1 MADYVE
7 DVTALG
13 EAALEDVTETGGA
26 LTGSIRLE
34 EPRLLALS
42 IPYRD
47 SWTVTVDGE
56 PAETLK
62 INGMYTGVLLEA
74 GDHVVAAAYQIPGL
88 KAGGMVSGVALVCT
102 GGVLAAGAVR
112 RRRSGGKP
120 GKGKKQGSR
129 EK

>member
-1 MADYVE
+1 M
-7 DVTALG
+7 
-13 EAALEDVTETGGA
+13 
-26 LTGSIRLE
+26 
-34 EPRLLALS
+34 
-42 IPYRD
+42 
-47 SWTVTVDGE
+47 TVDGE